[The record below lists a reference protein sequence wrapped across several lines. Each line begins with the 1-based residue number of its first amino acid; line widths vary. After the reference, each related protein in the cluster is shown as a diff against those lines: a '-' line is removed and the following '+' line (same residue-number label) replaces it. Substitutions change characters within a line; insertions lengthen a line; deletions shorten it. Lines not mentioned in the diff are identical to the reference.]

1 MIVYLDTSV
10 VLRALFG
17 QEPRWSGWGG
27 WDTAWSSELMGVE
40 ARRAIDRFRLQ
51 GALEDSGVAE
61 AQQLLTRMESA
72 IGSIGLTR
80 PVFRRASMPMATV
93 VKTLD
98 AIHLCSAQLF
108 AEHQNV
114 QPVFVTHDES
124 QALAARALGF
134 DVEGAS

>member
-17 QEPRWSGWGG
+17 QEPLWSGWGG
-27 WDTAWSSELMGVE
+27 WGTAWSSELMGVE

-51 GALEDSGVAE
+51 AALDDRGVAE
-61 AQQLLTRMESA
+61 AQQLLRRMERT

-80 PVFRRASMPMATV
+80 PVIRRASMPMATV

-98 AIHLCSAQLF
+98 AVHLSSAQLL
-108 AEHQNV
+108 AENQNV

-134 DVEGAS
+134 EVEGAN